1 MREMTELA
9 NNTVKMA
16 ILNML
21 NDLKEIMNTISIQME
36 HIKTSD

>member
-9 NNTVKMA
+9 NNTAKMA

-21 NDLKEIMNTISIQME
+21 KDLKEIINTIRQME